1 MLGCWMSG
9 HKPFSGPP
17 SRKRLEKCV
26 IEPLTFLETW
36 LIIMAVTTCISL
48 GGGNLRY
55 RALIAPSILSVPV
68 VSAVGAGADA
78 GRTSLANER
87 KPSDLGGWYE
97 AVSNCEGGA
106 LCAEQVYEVL
116 QGGASATIVTSEGAG
131 FYHHAMPKRKEWR
144 KA

>member
-1 MLGCWMSG
+1 MSG

-26 IEPLTFLETW
+26 IEPLTFLETC
-36 LIIMAVTTCISL
+36 LIIVAITTGISL

-68 VSAVGAGADA
+68 VSAVGAGVNA
-78 GRTSLANER
+78 GRTSLADER
-87 KPSDLGGWYE
+87 KPSDLGGWYD

-116 QGGASATIVTSEGAG
+116 QGGVSATIVTSEGAG